1 MKNKYKMWENH
12 FWITIYLFVRNYPI
26 KANQVIKKKYYLFFI
41 NLPDFILNENIKKQL
56 KYLLNKYSVVP
67 YLDTR
72 YNLLR
77 WLNFIHNKISK
88 INGIKPMNLKERE
101 KKINE
106 LLNPPLKEKVKSSIP
121 INKRNICNII
131 IVLLTI
137 YIFLTFI

>member
-1 MKNKYKMWENH
+1 MKYKYKMWENH
-12 FWITIYLFVRNYPI
+12 FWITIYLFVRNYPN
-26 KANQVIKKKYYLFFI
+26 KANQVVKKKYYLFFL

-56 KYLLNKYSVVP
+56 TYVLNKYSVVP

-72 YNLLR
+72 DNLLR

-101 KKINE
+101 KKIND
-106 LLNPPLKEKVKSSIP
+106 LLNPPIKEKIKSHIP
-121 INKRNICNII
+121 INKRNVCNVI
-131 IVLLTI
+131 IVLQSI